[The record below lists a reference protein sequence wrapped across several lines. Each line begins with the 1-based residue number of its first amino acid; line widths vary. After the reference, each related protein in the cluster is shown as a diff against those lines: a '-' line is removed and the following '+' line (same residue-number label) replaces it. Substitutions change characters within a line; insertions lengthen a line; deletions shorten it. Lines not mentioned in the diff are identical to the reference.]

1 MAITTDLEEAIT
13 SPLYKAG
20 GQLLSPQ
27 KVEFRNPQLSNNKVV
42 ATGRMELRN
51 LIGKGLAV
59 VGFRELKSR
68 DPAMAGKNVK
78 VPWIYP
84 TAKLFQMQGISMLP
98 WMGSPPPHF
107 TSASLDELFSSVKYR

>member
-1 MAITTDLEEAIT
+1 MATPSDLEEVLT

-27 KVEFRNPQLSNNKVV
+27 KVEFRNPQLPNDKVV

-59 VGFRELKSR
+59 VGFREIRSR
-68 DPAMAGKNVK
+68 DAATAGKNVK

-84 TAKLFQMQGISMLP
+84 TAKLFQMQGNVMLP
-98 WMGSPPPHF
+98 WMGNPPPHF
-107 TSASLDELFSSVKYR
+107 TKASLDELFPSVK